1 MLAASSG
8 KKSPRLAIETFDPY
22 QTRLMA
28 APPLGRNSSM
38 SFRRSLHQ
46 VSPYSVYSQD
56 QAGRA
61 SRTSILRSHASG
73 SHASG
78 MSSQSSFATGSGS
91 QRLNSPL
98 PQEFLAGTQPAES
111 HVHPPNDSSWIP
123 EGRPAVRLMTDLEKL
138 APGCFEL
145 VDETRVFY
153 LAEIFYVR
161 HCAWDDNMVA
171 IAREC
176 LNTMVTVRARYMS
189 TKRPADPACLPLEPG
204 GHFLH
209 CFIALSADKLQCIK

>member
-1 MLAASSG
+1 MLASSSG
-8 KKSPRLAIETFDPY
+8 KEPPRLATK
-22 QTRLMA
+22 TRLMA
-28 APPLGRNSSM
+28 SPPPGRDSSM
-38 SFRRSLHQ
+38 NFRRSLHR
-46 VSPYSVYSQD
+46 VRPYSVYSQD

-61 SRTSILRSHASG
+61 SRTSVLRSLASG

-91 QRLNSPL
+91 QRLDSPL
-98 PQEFLAGTQPAES
+98 PQEFLASTQPAES

-123 EGRPAVRLMTDLEKL
+123 EGRPAVRHMTDLENL

-153 LAEIFYVR
+153 LAEIFFVR
-161 HCAWDDNMVA
+161 RCAWDDNMVA

-176 LNTMVTVRARYMS
+176 LNTMVTVRARYMR
-189 TKRPADPACLPLEPG
+189 TKRHTDPACLPLEPG
-204 GHFLH
+204 GHSLH
-209 CFIALSADKLQCIK
+209 CFLALSADGLQRIK